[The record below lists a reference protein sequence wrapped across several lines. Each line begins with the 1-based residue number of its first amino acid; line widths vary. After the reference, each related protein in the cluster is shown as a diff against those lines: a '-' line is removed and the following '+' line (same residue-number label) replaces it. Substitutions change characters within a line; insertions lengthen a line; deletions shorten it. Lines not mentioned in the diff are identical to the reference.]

1 MTVLAE
7 TLWAVARG
15 LPLTVGIWLA
25 SVVTGLL
32 AGVLIACLRH
42 FGPRPLNAILA
53 TLVEVVRGVPFVVQ
67 AFLLYYGGPFIG
79 LDLTPIVAGWLAL
92 SIYAAAYFSET
103 FRGGFLAIPP
113 GHVEAA
119 RLLGLRTPQTIL
131 WILLPEMALS
141 VLPSLANLAV
151 ILIKE
156 TAILSIIT
164 VPELTFTVSGVGSAT
179 FAFAQTTAALAI
191 GYWALVEITA
201 FGARRLERSIAR
213 ATLGTPRAALGA
225 ARAAPG
231 PA

>member
-1 MTVLAE
+1 MNILVE
-7 TLWAVARG
+7 TLWAIARG

-25 SVVTGLL
+25 SVATGLL
-32 AGVLIACLRH
+32 AGVLVACARH
-42 FGPRPLNAILA
+42 FGPWPVNALLLA
-53 TLVEVVRGVPFVVQ
+53 LVETVRGVPFVVQ

-92 SIYAAAYFSET
+92 SVYAAAYFSEV
-103 FRGGFLAIPP
+103 FRGGFVAIPP

-119 RLLGLRTPQTIL
+119 RLLGLRTNQTITR
-131 WILLPEMALS
+131 ILLPEMALS

-179 FAFAQTTAALAI
+179 FAFAQTMAGLALSYWLLVELTALA
-191 GYWALVEITA
+191 
-201 FGARRLERSIAR
+201 ARRLERGIAR
-213 ATLGTPRAALGA
+213 ATLGTA
-225 ARAAPG
+225 
-231 PA
+231 

>member
-1 MTVLAE
+1 MTVVTE

-15 LPLTVGIWLA
+15 LPLTIGIWLA
-25 SVVTGLL
+25 SVATGLL
-32 AGVLIACLRH
+32 VGVLVACLRH
-42 FGPRPLNAILA
+42 FGPALLNILLA
-53 TLVEVVRGVPFVVQ
+53 TLVEIVRGVPFVVQ

-79 LDLTPIVAGWLAL
+79 LDLTPVVAGWLAL
-92 SIYAAAYFSET
+92 SIYAAAYFSEV

-119 RLLGLRTPQTIL
+119 RLLGLRTPQTITR
-131 WILLPEMALS
+131 ILLPEMALS

-179 FAFAQTTAALAI
+179 FAFAQTMAALALS
-191 GYWALVEITA
+191 YWLLVELTA
-201 FGARRLERSIAR
+201 LAARRLERGIAR
-213 ATLGTPRAALGA
+213 ATLGTA
-225 ARAAPG
+225 
-231 PA
+231 